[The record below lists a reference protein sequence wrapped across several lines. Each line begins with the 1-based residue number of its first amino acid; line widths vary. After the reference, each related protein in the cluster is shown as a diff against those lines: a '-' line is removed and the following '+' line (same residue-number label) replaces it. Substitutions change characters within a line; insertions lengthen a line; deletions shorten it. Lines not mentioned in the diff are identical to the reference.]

1 MYRRLKRNGP
11 GEYGISWGD
20 SGVKREDI
28 RVCVLRIEGTNCE
41 QETHDCIRRLGA
53 VPEIVHLKQVIGAE
67 GIGDRGRKLFD
78 YQMLVI
84 PGGFSSGD
92 YVRAGAIFAARLKS
106 ALENELKSFVESGS
120 LVLGICNGF
129 QVLVETGLLPGLDET
144 MAQTPK
150 AVLNTNDSNRFEC
163 RPTYLMNENG
173 GKCIFTSLLPKGKVV
188 MFPSA
193 HAEGKLMFPKADEEK
208 YVAQMDEADQ
218 VVFRFVDPT
227 GNYADYPWCPNGSV
241 DGIAGICNS
250 TGNVMGLMPHPERAF
265 FRLLSPDWTRRGEP
279 EEFGDGWAIFE
290 SALRYIE
297 NKS

>member
-1 MYRRLKRNGP
+1 M
-11 GEYGISWGD
+11 
-20 SGVKREDI
+20 KREDI

-53 VPEIVHLKQVIGAE
+53 VPEIVHLKQLIGAE